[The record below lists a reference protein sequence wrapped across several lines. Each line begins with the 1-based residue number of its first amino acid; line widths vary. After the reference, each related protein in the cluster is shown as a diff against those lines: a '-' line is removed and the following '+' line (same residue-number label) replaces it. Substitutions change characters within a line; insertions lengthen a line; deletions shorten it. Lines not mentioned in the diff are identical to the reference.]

1 MAAFPMAAVPP
12 IFADLFALAVEHAA
26 SDLHLKVGR
35 PALVRVAGQL
45 VETEMSPFTAAQLAD
60 FIEATVPA
68 AFRARWLADHQ
79 VDYSL
84 DLGASGQ
91 GRYRVNAYIQ
101 RGQPALALRLVKSNP
116 PDFAALNHEPKSL
129 GALLAGDQGLV
140 LVCGPTGSGKSSTLA
155 AMLRHLNETE
165 ALHVI
170 TLEDPVEYLFTDR
183 KCSFSQR
190 EVGIDVADFPAGLKA
205 ALRQDPDVILVGEM
219 RDRET
224 FETAVHASETG
235 HLVLSTL
242 HAGSAQQ
249 AVQRLFEFYPPEQ
262 LNLAKRSIA
271 AVLRAVVVQT
281 LVPRADGAGVLPA
294 CEVFVVD
301 PLARR
306 MLADGSFERIPELV
320 EAGGDVGSRSLNKDL
335 TRLIRAGLV
344 TKETGLRVS
353 ANPKGLEMNLA
364 GISFAGSRIV
374 S

>member
-1 MAAFPMAAVPP
+1 MPPFPMAAVPP
-12 IFADLFALAVEHAA
+12 LFADLFALAVAHAA

-45 VETEMSPFTAAQLAD
+45 VETEMPPLTAAQLTD
-60 FIEATVPA
+60 FLEATLPA
-68 AFRARWLADHQ
+68 PFRARWLADHQ

-84 DLGASGQ
+84 DLGASGH
-91 GRYRVNAYIQ
+91 GRYRVNAYVQ
-101 RGQPALALRLVKSNP
+101 RGQPALALRLVKTSP
-116 PDFAALNHEPKSL
+116 PDFAALNLDPNAM
-129 GALLAGDQGLV
+129 GALLAADQGLV
-140 LVCGPTGSGKSSTLA
+140 LVCVPTCSGKSSTLA
-155 AMLRHLNETE
+155 AMMRHLNETTT
-165 ALHVI
+165 LHVI
-170 TLEDPVEYLFTDR
+170 TLEDPVEYLFADA

-190 EVGIDVADFPAGLKA
+190 EVGIDVVDFPAGLKA

-262 LNLAKRSIA
+262 LNLARRAIA
-271 AVLRAVVVQT
+271 SVLRAVVVQT

-353 ANPKGLEMNLA
+353 ANPKGLEMNLS
-364 GISFAGSRIV
+364 GISFAASRIV

>member
-1 MAAFPMAAVPP
+1 MPYIDQFFQVL
-12 IFADLFALAVEHAA
+12 IDSGA
-26 SDLHLKVGR
+26 SDLHL
-35 PALVRVAGQL
+35 AEGQSPKIRRHGEIVPIREEPL
-45 VETEMSPFTAAQLAD
+45 TQEEMSYMLSEICTP
-60 FIEATVPA
+60 E
-68 AFRARWLADHQ
+68 RWQ
-79 VDYSL
+79 RFEENG
-84 DLGASGQ
+84 DL
-91 GRYRVNAYIQ
+91 
-101 RGQPALALRLVKSNP
+101 
-116 PDFAALNHEPKSL
+116 DFAYEMNEDNRFRCNYLKQTHGY
-129 GALLAGDQGLV
+129 GAVFRIIPTKIKTLEDLRVPEIIKTFGHMRGGIV
-140 LVCGPTGSGKSSTLA
+140 LVTGPTGSGKSSTLA

-170 TLEDPVEYLFTDR
+170 TLEDPVEYLFSDR

-262 LNLAKRSIA
+262 LNLARRAIA
-271 AVLRAVVVQT
+271 SVLRAVVVQT

>member
-1 MAAFPMAAVPP
+1 MLPSPMAAVPP
-12 IFADLFALAVEHAA
+12 LFADLFALAVAHAA

-45 VETEMSPFTAAQLAD
+45 VETEMPPLTAAQLTD
-60 FIEATVPA
+60 FLEATLPA
-68 AFRARWLADHQ
+68 PFRARWLADHQ

-84 DLGASGQ
+84 DLGASGH
-91 GRYRVNAYIQ
+91 GRYRVNAYVQ
-101 RGQPALALRLVKSNP
+101 RGQPALALRLVKTSP
-116 PDFAALNHEPKSL
+116 PDFAALNLDPNAM
-129 GALLAGDQGLV
+129 GALLAADQGLV

-155 AMLRHLNETE
+155 AMMRHLNETTT
-165 ALHVI
+165 LHVI
-170 TLEDPVEYLFTDR
+170 TLEDPVEYLFADA

-190 EVGIDVADFPAGLKA
+190 EVGIDVVDFPAGLKA

-262 LNLAKRSIA
+262 LNLARRAIA
-271 AVLRAVVVQT
+271 SVLRAVVVQT

-301 PLARR
+301 SLARR

-353 ANPKGLEMNLA
+353 ANPKGLEMNLS
-364 GISFAGSRIV
+364 GISFAASRIV

>member
-1 MAAFPMAAVPP
+1 MRGVPIRDLPP
-12 IFADLFALAVEHAA
+12 IFSDLFKLAVEHGA
-26 SDLHLKVGR
+26 SDVHLKVGR
-35 PALVRVAGQL
+35 PALVRVASQL
-45 VETEMSPFTAAQLAD
+45 VETEMPPLTLAQVAD
-60 FIEATVPA
+60 FIEATVPP

-84 DLGASGQ
+84 DLVAAGQ

-101 RGQPALALRLVKSNP
+101 RGQPAVALRLVKSNP
-116 PDFAALNHEPKSL
+116 PDFAALSL
-129 GALLAGDQGLV
+129 DPRSMAALLAADQGLI

-165 ALHVI
+165 DLHVI
-170 TLEDPVEYLFTDR
+170 TLEDPVEYLFADR
-183 KCSFSQR
+183 RCCFSQR
-190 EVGIDVADFPAGLKA
+190 EVGIDVTSFPAGLKA

-224 FETAVHASETG
+224 FETTEHASETG

-262 LNLAKRSIA
+262 LNLAKRAIA
-271 AVLRAVVVQT
+271 SVLRAVVVQA
-281 LVPRADGAGVLPA
+281 LVPRADGKGVLPA

-301 PLARR
+301 ALARR
-306 MLADGSFERIPELV
+306 MLADGQFERVPELV
-320 EAGGDVGSRSLNKDL
+320 EAGGDIGSHSLNKDL
-335 TRLIRAGLV
+335 ARLIRAGLV
-344 TKETGLRVS
+344 TKEVGLRVS
-353 ANPKGLEMNLA
+353 PQPKGLEMTLA
-364 GISFAGSRIV
+364 GISFSATRIV

>member
-1 MAAFPMAAVPP
+1 MPPFPMAAVPP
-12 IFADLFALAVEHAA
+12 LFADLFALAVAHAA

-45 VETEMSPFTAAQLAD
+45 VETEMPPLTAAQLTD
-60 FIEATVPA
+60 FLEATLPA
-68 AFRARWLADHQ
+68 PFRARWLADHQ

-84 DLGASGQ
+84 DLGASGH
-91 GRYRVNAYIQ
+91 GRYRVNAYVQ
-101 RGQPALALRLVKSNP
+101 RGQPALALRLVKTSP
-116 PDFAALNHEPKSL
+116 PDFAALNLDPNAM

-155 AMLRHLNETE
+155 AMRRHLNETTT
-165 ALHVI
+165 LHVI
-170 TLEDPVEYLFTDR
+170 TLEDPVEYLFADA

-190 EVGIDVADFPAGLKA
+190 EVGIDVVDFPAGLKA

-262 LNLAKRSIA
+262 LNLARRAIA
-271 AVLRAVVVQT
+271 SVLRAVVVQT

-353 ANPKGLEMNLA
+353 ANPKGLEMNLS
-364 GISFAGSRIV
+364 GISFAASRIV

>member
-1 MAAFPMAAVPP
+1 MAAIPP

-45 VETEMSPFTAAQLAD
+45 VETEMPPFTASQLAD

-68 AFRARWLADHQ
+68 AFRARWLAEHQ

-84 DLGASGQ
+84 DLGDAGK
-91 GRYRVNAYIQ
+91 GRYRVNAYVQ
-101 RGQPALALRLVKSNP
+101 RGQLALALRLVKTNP
-116 PDFAALNHEPKSL
+116 PDFAALNHDPKSL
-129 GALLAGDQGLV
+129 AALLAADQGLV

-170 TLEDPVEYLFTDR
+170 TLEDPVEYLFADR

-205 ALRQDPDVILVGEM
+205 ALRQDPDVVFVGEM

-306 MLADGSFERIPELV
+306 ILADGQFERVPELV

-335 TRLIRAGLV
+335 ARLIRAGRV
-344 TKETGLRVS
+344 TKEVGLRVS
-353 ANPKGLEMNLA
+353 PQPKGLEMTLS
-364 GISFAGSRIV
+364 GISFAAARIV

>member
-1 MAAFPMAAVPP
+1 MRGVPIRDLPP
-12 IFADLFALAVEHAA
+12 IFSDLFKLAVEHGA
-26 SDLHLKVGR
+26 SDVHLKVGR
-35 PALVRVAGQL
+35 PALVRVASQL
-45 VETEMSPFTAAQLAD
+45 VETEMPPLTLAQVAD
-60 FIEATVPA
+60 FIEATVPP

-84 DLGASGQ
+84 DLVAAGQ

-101 RGQPALALRLVKSNP
+101 RGQPAVALRLVKSNP
-116 PDFAALNHEPKSL
+116 PDFAALSL
-129 GALLAGDQGLV
+129 DPRSMAALLAADQGLI

-165 ALHVI
+165 DLHVI

-183 KCSFSQR
+183 RCCFSQR
-190 EVGIDVADFPAGLKA
+190 EVGIDVTSFPAGLKA

-224 FETAVHASETG
+224 FETTEHASETG

-262 LNLAKRSIA
+262 LNLAKRAIA
-271 AVLRAVVVQT
+271 SVLRAVVVQA
-281 LVPRADGAGVLPA
+281 LVPRADGTGVLPA

-301 PLARR
+301 ALARR
-306 MLADGSFERIPELV
+306 MLADGQFERVPELV
-320 EAGGDVGSRSLNKDL
+320 EAGGDIGSHSLNKDL
-335 TRLIRAGLV
+335 ARLIRAGLV
-344 TKETGLRVS
+344 TKEVGLRVS
-353 ANPKGLEMNLA
+353 PQPKGLEMTLA
-364 GISFAGSRIV
+364 GISFSATRIV

>member
-1 MAAFPMAAVPP
+1 MPPSPMASVPP
-12 IFADLFALAVEHAA
+12 LFADLFALAVAHAA

-45 VETEMSPFTAAQLAD
+45 VETEMPPLTAAQLTD
-60 FIEATVPA
+60 FLEATLPA
-68 AFRARWLADHQ
+68 PFRARWLADHQ

-84 DLGASGQ
+84 DLGASGH
-91 GRYRVNAYIQ
+91 GRYRVNAYVQ
-101 RGQPALALRLVKSNP
+101 RGQPALALRLVKTSP
-116 PDFAALNHEPKSL
+116 PDFAALNLDPNAM

-155 AMLRHLNETE
+155 AMMRHLNETTT
-165 ALHVI
+165 LHVI
-170 TLEDPVEYLFTDR
+170 TLEDPVEYLFTDA

-190 EVGIDVADFPAGLKA
+190 EVGIDVVDFPAGLKS

-262 LNLAKRSIA
+262 LNLARRAIA
-271 AVLRAVVVQT
+271 SVLRAVVVQT

-353 ANPKGLEMNLA
+353 ANPKGLEMNLS
-364 GISFAGSRIV
+364 GISFAASRIV